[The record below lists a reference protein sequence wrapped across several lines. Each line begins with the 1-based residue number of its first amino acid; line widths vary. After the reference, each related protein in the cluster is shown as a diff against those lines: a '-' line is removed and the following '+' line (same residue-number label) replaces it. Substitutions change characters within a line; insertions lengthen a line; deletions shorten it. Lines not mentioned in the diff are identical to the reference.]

1 MKRTAANRTFV
12 IVAVICGLI
21 GAAYSAASAA
31 PPLGLKLLLIL
42 LPLFAAA
49 RWFRADAH
57 QHGMTLIF
65 DWGFLGYFIW
75 PFYLPWYAFR
85 TRGRRGWRVALA
97 IFAGMLA
104 SQLGSLIGFM
114 LRAMAR

>member
-85 TRGRRGWRVALA
+85 TRGLAGWRLTLIV
-97 IFAGMLA
+97 FAGMLA
-104 SQLGSLIGFM
+104 SQVGYVFGVM
-114 LRAMAR
+114 LREIAR

>member
-1 MKRTAANRTFV
+1 MSP
-12 IVAVICGLI
+12 
-21 GAAYSAASAA
+21 GAAAQRSALLTALLT
-31 PPLGLKLLLIL
+31 LGLLIL

-85 TRGRRGWRVALA
+85 TRGLAGWRLTLIV
-97 IFAGMLA
+97 FAGMLA
-104 SQLGSLIGFM
+104 SQVGYVFGGM
-114 LRAMAR
+114 LRAIAR